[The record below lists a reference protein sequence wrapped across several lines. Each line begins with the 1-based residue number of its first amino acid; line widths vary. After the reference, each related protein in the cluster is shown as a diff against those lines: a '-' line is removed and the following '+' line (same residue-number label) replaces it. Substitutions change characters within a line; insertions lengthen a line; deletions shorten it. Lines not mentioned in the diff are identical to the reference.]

1 MSDATTTSW
10 PVTRDEQPHALAV
23 TTAGLVLTAAD
34 EQQERFAWGDL
45 RAVHFPDGFAVRF
58 VAGGE
63 SVVLRF
69 HAGAAQRELR
79 AELHRY
85 GVATTDARDETPL
98 GQSRPGAHPVMTA
111 LDRAAAEARALVG
124 MAFVTGIVLSVVGSA
139 VLAAAW
145 PDEVSDEGSGAIAFV
160 GGLTGFAG
168 SCLVLV
174 AVVAWGVRLGIES
187 AQPRRR

>member
-1 MSDATTTSW
+1 MSDAATSSW
-10 PVTRDEQPHALAV
+10 PVTRDDQPRELAV
-23 TTAGLVLTAAD
+23 TTAGLVLTAPD

-45 RAVHFPDGFAVRF
+45 RAVHFPDGFGVRF

-63 SVVLRF
+63 TVTLRF
-69 HAGAAQRELR
+69 HAGAVQRELR
-79 AELHRY
+79 AALHRY
-85 GVATTDARDETPL
+85 GVATTDARDEAPV
-98 GQSRPGAHPVMTA
+98 GQSLPGAQPVMTA

-124 MAFVTGIVLSVVGSA
+124 MAFAAGIFLAVVGSA
-139 VLAAAW
+139 VVAAAW
-145 PDEVSDEGSGAIAFV
+145 PDEVNDEGSGAVAFV

-187 AQPRRR
+187 AQPRRD